1 MEYRKIANRLDSASN
16 QPSKFRTK
24 NWVEINDDLRIE
36 YTPNKQIRF
45 KTAMLMSCLLDYSD
59 AYMLFKGNISVK
71 NTGTAAAPTNRNK
84 QVILKNLVPFNY
96 CISKINNTEIDNT
109 QYIDIVMPMYN
120 LTEYSDN
127 YSKATGSLWQYCK
140 KIPAV
145 NNEGKTAE
153 FEGDT
158 ATDSCNFK
166 TKTTGQADKNRGI
179 DNVEIM
185 VPLKYLINFWRTL
198 EMPLINCKYNL
209 F

>member
-1 MEYRKIANRLDSASN
+1 
-16 QPSKFRTK
+16 
-24 NWVEINDDLRIE
+24 
-36 YTPNKQIRF
+36 
-45 KTAMLMSCLLDYSD
+45 MSCLLDYSD

-71 NTGTAAAPTNRNK
+71 NTGTVAAPTNRNK
-84 QVILKNLVPFNY
+84 QVILNYFVPFNY

-153 FEGDT
+153 FDGDT
-158 ATDSCNFK
+158 ATDSFNFK
-166 TKTTGQADKNRGI
+166 AKTTGQADKNRGI
-179 DNVEIM
+179 DNVEII

>member
-1 MEYRKIANRLDSASN
+1 M
-16 QPSKFRTK
+16 
-24 NWVEINDDLRIE
+24 LRSILC
-36 YTPNKQIRF
+36 Y
-45 KTAMLMSCLLDYSD
+45 YSD
-59 AYMLFKGNISVK
+59 AYIRFMRNISVK
-71 NTGTAAAPTNRNK
+71 NTGTVAAPTNRNK
-84 QVILKNLVPFNY
+84 QVILNYFVPFNY

-153 FEGDT
+153 FDGDT
-158 ATDSCNFK
+158 ATDSFNFK
-166 TKTTGQADKNRGI
+166 AKTTGQADKNRGI